1 MAKRLRE
8 KAAARKENADKRP
21 HAVAKYIRISPDKV
35 RIVLDIVRG
44 RTYNEAVAILKNT
57 PKAASEP
64 VLKVLESAAANA
76 ENNLNMSFFLPQPLT
91 KLEFDGSNYTGSY
104 IEVDCEI
111 FDVASGARIWPT
123 ASTPPSQLVDESP
136 AGRLIFP
143 MTSSAVS
150 DWKIGHAYIYNIKID
165 NTTVIQPIDF
175 NLTVDDFS
183 LEN

>member
-76 ENNLNMSFFLPQPLT
+76 ENNLNMNKSDLYVAECFANAGPILKRIMP
-91 KLEFDGSNYTGSY
+91 KAKGS
-104 IEVDCEI
+104 
-111 FDVASGARIWPT
+111 
-123 ASTPPSQLVDESP
+123 
-136 AGRLIFP
+136 AGRINKR
-143 MTSSAVS
+143 TSH
-150 DWKIGHAYIYNIKID
+150 I
-165 NTTVIQPIDF
+165 TVIMD
-175 NLTVDDFS
+175 
-183 LEN
+183 EAK